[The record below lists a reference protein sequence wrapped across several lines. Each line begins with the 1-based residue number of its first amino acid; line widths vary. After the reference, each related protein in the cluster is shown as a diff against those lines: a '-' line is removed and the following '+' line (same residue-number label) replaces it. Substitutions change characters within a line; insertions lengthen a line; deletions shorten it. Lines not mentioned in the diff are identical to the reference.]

1 MATSTTMPQEGTPLG
16 SYSDFLLPLGVIGM
30 LMLMLLPIPPVL
42 LDLCLS
48 FSITLSILILMVTMH
63 ARRPIDFSVF
73 PSVLLLVT
81 LFRLGLNIAST
92 RVILLNGHEGIG
104 AAGEVIKSF
113 GGVVVGGNFAVGIVV
128 FSILVIINFIVI
140 TKGAGRIAEVA
151 ARFTLDAMPGKQMS
165 IDADLN
171 AGLIDE
177 STARRRREDIA
188 EEADFYGA
196 MDGASKFVRGDAI
209 AAIIIILINIVG
221 GLALGVLEHG
231 MPLIEAA
238 RTFTLLTVGDAL
250 VGQIPAL
257 IISTAAGII
266 ITRAASSANLGEQI
280 TNQILV
286 NPNLIG
292 MVAGILFLLGLT
304 PGLPHFA
311 FLLVGSLVGG
321 LAYFLKD
328 QQKKVAEAEK
338 AAVPA
343 KGEEAAKTDALDIV
357 TSPDLLELHVGY
369 GLVPLV
375 DVAQGGELLERIRG
389 IRRQTGQELG
399 LVVPP
404 VHIRDNLQLRP
415 NEYSIML
422 KGVQVAKGEVV
433 PRHLLAINPGQAT
446 GDLEGKPTQD
456 PCFGLP
462 ALWISTQNKEKAQV
476 EGYTVVDC
484 GSVIAT
490 HLTEIIRANAHD
502 LIGRQEVQSLLDNI
516 AKTHPKVV
524 DDLIPT
530 LLPLGSVVRILRNL
544 LKERVSIRDLRTI
557 LESVADYAPQVKDP
571 ETLTEYARQSVGR
584 TITSQFT
591 NPDGLLP
598 VISLD
603 PALDRRLVDA
613 LRPSPTGEVQS
624 MSPPFVNAF
633 LEGVRRA
640 IERVISRGY
649 QPVLLCSHGI
659 RAQVYRLVAPGVQ
672 ALTVLSPNEI
682 DVKAKIQAVEVV
694 RIPDEA

>member
-1 MATSTTMPQEGTPLG
+1 MATSTTMPQESTAFG
-16 SYSDFLLPLGVIGM
+16 SYNDFLLPLGVIGM
-30 LMLMLLPIPPVL
+30 LMLMLVPLPPIL

-48 FSITLSILILMVTMH
+48 FSITLSILVLMVTMH
-63 ARRPIDFSVF
+63 AKRPIDFSVF

-81 LFRLGLNIAST
+81 LFRLALNIAST
-92 RVILLNGHEGIG
+92 RVILLNGNEGID

-113 GGVVVGGNFAVGIVV
+113 GSFVIGGNFAVGIVV

-177 STARRRREDIA
+177 ATARRRREDIA
-188 EEADFYGA
+188 EEADFYGS

-209 AAIIIILINIVG
+209 AALIIILINIVG
-221 GLALGVLEHG
+221 GLAIGVLEHG
-231 MPLIEAA
+231 MPLVEAA

-280 TNQILV
+280 TKQLLV
-286 NPNLIG
+286 NPNVIG
-292 MVAGILFLLGLT
+292 MVAGILFLMGLT

-311 FLLVGSLVGG
+311 FLLLGSLVAW
-321 LAYFLKD
+321 LAYTLKE
-328 QQKKVAEAEK
+328 QEKKVAQAEK
-338 AAVPA
+338 AALPA
-343 KGEEAAKTDALDIV
+343 KGEEAAKTDALEVV
-357 TSPDLLELHVGY
+357 TPPDLLELHVGY

-433 PRHLLAINPGQAT
+433 PRHLLAINPGQVT

-462 ALWISTQNKEKAQV
+462 ALWISIQNKEKAQV

-490 HLTEIIRANAHD
+490 HLTEIIRANGHE

-571 ETLTEYARQSVGR
+571 EALTDYARQSVGR

-624 MSPPFVNAF
+624 MSPTFVNTF
-633 LEGVRRA
+633 LESVRRA
-640 IERVISRGY
+640 IERVITRGY

-682 DVKAKIQAVEVV
+682 DVKAKIQAIEVV
-694 RIPDEA
+694 RMPDEA

>member
-1 MATSTTMPQEGTPLG
+1 MAISNTLPRQDTPLG
-16 SYSDFLLPLGVIGM
+16 SYSDFLLPLGVIGL
-30 LMLMLLPIPPVL
+30 LMLMLLPLPPML

-48 FSITLSILILMVTMH
+48 FSITLSILVLFVTMN
-63 ARRPIDFSVF
+63 AKRPIDFSVF

-81 LFRLGLNIAST
+81 LFRLALNIAST
-92 RVILLNGHEGIG
+92 RVILLNGSEGMA

-113 GGVVVGGNFAVGIVV
+113 GSFVVGGNFAVGIVV
-128 FSILVIINFIVI
+128 FSILVIINFVVI

-177 STARRRREDIA
+177 ATARHRREDIA
-188 EEADFYGA
+188 EEADFYGS

-209 AAIIIILINIVG
+209 ASIIIIVINIVG
-221 GLALGVLEHG
+221 GLAIGVLEYG
-231 MPLIEAA
+231 MPLVEAA

-250 VGQIPAL
+250 VAQIPAL

-266 ITRAASSANLGEQI
+266 ITRAASSTNLGEQI
-280 TNQILV
+280 TKQILV
-286 NPNLIG
+286 NPNVIG
-292 MVAGILFLLGLT
+292 MVAGILFLMGLT

-311 FLLVGSLVGG
+311 FLLLGSLVAG
-321 LAYFLKD
+321 LAYILKE
-328 QQKKVAEAEK
+328 QQKKEVKEEETSTL
-338 AAVPA
+338 A
-343 KGEEAAKTDALDIV
+343 KGEDAAKTEAPDVV
-357 TSPDLLELHVGY
+357 TPPDLLELHVGY

-399 LVVPP
+399 LIVPP

-415 NEYSIML
+415 NEYSILL
-422 KGVQVAKGEVV
+422 KGVQVAKGEVI

-446 GDLEGKPTQD
+446 GDLEGKPGQD

-462 ALWISTQNKEKAQV
+462 ALWITPQNKEKAQV
-476 EGYTVVDC
+476 EGYTVVDS

-490 HLTEIIRANAHD
+490 HLTEIIRANGHE

-557 LESVADYAPQVKDP
+557 LESVADYAPQIKDP
-571 ETLTEYARQSVGR
+571 DALTDYARQSLGR

-591 NPDGLLP
+591 SPDGLLP

-624 MSPPFVNAF
+624 MSPTFVNAF
-633 LEGVRRA
+633 LENVRRA
-640 IERVISRGY
+640 IERVITRGY
-649 QPVLLCSHGI
+649 QPVLLCSHAI
-659 RAQVYRLVAPGVQ
+659 RSQVYRLVAPGVQ

-682 DVKAKIQAVEVV
+682 DVKAKIQAIEVV
-694 RIPDEA
+694 RMPDEA

>member
-1 MATSTTMPQEGTPLG
+1 MAISSTMPQEGAPFG

-30 LMLMLLPIPPVL
+30 LMLMLVPLPPLL
-42 LDLCLS
+42 LDLFLS
-48 FSITLSILILMVTMH
+48 FSITLSILVLFVTMN
-63 ARRPIDFSVF
+63 AKRPIDFSVF

-81 LFRLGLNIAST
+81 LFRLALNIAST
-92 RVILLNGHEGIG
+92 RVILLNGSEGMA

-113 GGVVVGGNFAVGIVV
+113 GSFVVGGNFAVGIVV
-128 FSILVIINFIVI
+128 FSILVIINFVVI

-177 STARRRREDIA
+177 ATARHRREDIA
-188 EEADFYGA
+188 EEADFYGS

-209 AAIIIILINIVG
+209 ASIIIILINIVG
-221 GLALGVLEHG
+221 GLAIGVLEYG
-231 MPLIEAA
+231 MPLVEAA

-250 VGQIPAL
+250 VAQIPAL

-266 ITRAASSANLGEQI
+266 ITRAASSTNLGEQI
-280 TNQILV
+280 TKQILV
-286 NPNLIG
+286 NPNVIG
-292 MVAGILFLLGLT
+292 MVAGILFLMGLT

-311 FLLVGSLVGG
+311 FLLLGILVAG
-321 LAYFLKD
+321 LAYTLKE
-328 QQKKVAEAEK
+328 QQKT
-338 AAVPA
+338 AAKEERTSTSA
-343 KGEEAAKTDALDIV
+343 KSEEAAKTDAPDVV
-357 TSPDLLELHVGY
+357 TPPDLLELHVGY

-399 LVVPP
+399 LIVPP

-415 NEYSIML
+415 NEYIIML

-446 GDLEGKPTQD
+446 CDLEGKPGHD

-462 ALWISTQNKEKAQV
+462 ALWISPQNKEKAQV

-490 HLTEIIRANAHD
+490 HLTEIIRTNGHE

-557 LESVADYAPQVKDP
+557 LESIADYAPQLKDP
-571 ETLTEYARQSVGR
+571 EALTDYARQSLGR

-591 NPDGLLP
+591 SPDGLLP

-613 LRPSPTGEVQS
+613 LRPSPTGDVQS
-624 MSPPFVNAF
+624 MSPTFVNAF
-633 LEGVRRA
+633 LENVRRA
-640 IERVISRGY
+640 IERVITRGY

-659 RAQVYRLVAPGVQ
+659 RSQVYRLVAPGVQ
-672 ALTVLSPNEI
+672 ALTVLSPNEV
-682 DVKAKIQAVEVV
+682 DVKAKIQAIEVV
-694 RIPDEA
+694 RMPDEA

>member
-1 MATSTTMPQEGTPLG
+1 MEPEGGAYG
-16 SYSDFLLPLGVIGM
+16 SYSDFLLPVGVIGM
-30 LMLMLLPIPPVL
+30 LMLMLVPLPPLL
-42 LDLCLS
+42 LDLFLS
-48 FSITLSILILMVTMH
+48 FSITLSILVLFVTMN
-63 ARRPIDFSVF
+63 AKRPIDFSVF

-81 LFRLGLNIAST
+81 LYRLALNIAST
-92 RVILLNGHEGIG
+92 RVILLNGSEGMA
-104 AAGEVIKSF
+104 AAGEVIKAFGSF
-113 GGVVVGGNFAVGIVV
+113 VVGGNFAVGIVV
-128 FSILVIINFIVI
+128 FSILVIINFVVI

-177 STARRRREDIA
+177 TTARLRREDIA
-188 EEADFYGA
+188 EEADFYGS

-209 AAIIIILINIVG
+209 ASIIIIVINIVG
-221 GLALGVLEHG
+221 GLAIGVLEYG
-231 MPLIEAA
+231 MPLVEAA

-250 VGQIPAL
+250 VAQIPAL

-266 ITRAASSANLGEQI
+266 ITRAASSTNLGEQI
-280 TNQILV
+280 TKQLLV
-286 NPNLIG
+286 NPNVIG

-311 FLLVGSLVGG
+311 FLLLGSVVAG
-321 LAYFLKD
+321 LAYAVKE
-328 QQKKVAEAEK
+328 QQKTVAKEARPSSE
-338 AAVPA
+338 A
-343 KGEEAAKTDALDIV
+343 KGEEAGKSDASDVV
-357 TSPDLLELHVGY
+357 TPPDLLELHVGY

-399 LVVPP
+399 LIVPP

-415 NEYSIML
+415 NDYTILL

-446 GDLEGKPTQD
+446 GELEGKPGQD

-462 ALWISTQNKEKAQV
+462 ALWISPQNKEKAQV

-490 HLTEIIRANAHD
+490 HLTEIIRANGHE

-516 AKTHPKVV
+516 VKTHPKVV

-557 LESVADYAPQVKDP
+557 LEGIADYAPQVKDP
-571 ETLTEYARQSVGR
+571 EALTDYARQSLGR
-584 TITSQFT
+584 SITSQFT
-591 NPDGLLP
+591 SPDGLLP

-624 MSPPFVNAF
+624 MSPTFVNAF
-633 LEGVRRA
+633 LENVRRS
-640 IERVISRGY
+640 IERVITRGY
-649 QPVLLCSHGI
+649 QPVLLCSHVI
-659 RAQVYRLVAPGVQ
+659 RSQVYRLVAPGVQ
-672 ALTVLSPNEI
+672 ALTVLSPNEV
-682 DVKAKIQAVEVV
+682 DVKAKIQAIEVV
-694 RIPDEA
+694 RMPDEA